1 MKKELKKTIPLK
13 NYLILL
19 IVAVLTV
26 ILTLYIREW
35 IETYREN
42 KISISPLS
50 GDINEINTNE
60 LELTLN
66 ESNQVI
72 IYVSY
77 VNDLDVYNKERK
89 LLKRIKSEQ
98 LSDYVIYYN
107 VTDLLKENEYL
118 NILKSKFSNLK
129 SEIIKAPMFIYVKN
143 GEAVEVINSDDNIVN
158 DSELKY
164 LTEKYEIGE

>member
-1 MKKELKKTIPLK
+1 MKKELKKVIPAK

-19 IVAVLTV
+19 VIAILTV
-26 ILTLYIREW
+26 LLTLYVKEW

-50 GDINEINTNE
+50 GNINEINTNE

-66 ESNQVI
+66 ESNQII

-89 LLKRIKSEQ
+89 LLKKIKSEQ
-98 LSDYVIYYN
+98 LSDYIIYYN
-107 VTDLLKENEYL
+107 VTELLDGNEYL
-118 NILKSKFSNLK
+118 NILKTKFNNLK
-129 SEIIKAPMFIYVKN
+129 NEIVKAPMFIYVKN
-143 GEAVEVINSDDNIVN
+143 GEAIEVINSDDEIVN
-158 DSELKY
+158 DKELEH
-164 LTEKYEIGE
+164 LIDKYEIGE